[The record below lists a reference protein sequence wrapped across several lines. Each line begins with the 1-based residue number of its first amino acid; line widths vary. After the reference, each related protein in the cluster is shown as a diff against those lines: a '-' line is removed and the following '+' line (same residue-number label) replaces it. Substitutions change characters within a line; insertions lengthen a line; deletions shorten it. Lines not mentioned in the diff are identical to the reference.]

1 MSVPAPK
8 TSSSNMPSNLKQD
21 VLLQLRAKLE
31 AGLQE
36 MGLQVT
42 AEQRQ
47 KLLDYVA
54 LIYKWNQ
61 VHNLTAVREPMD
73 MVTLHILDSLSVL
86 PHIDCKRLLD
96 VGAGAGLPSIPLA
109 ICLPEL
115 QVTAIDAVQK
125 KVSFMRQA
133 KAQLGLTN
141 FNVIHGR
148 IEEQEVPSKDMPE
161 KFDVI
166 TSRAFSEI
174 GLFVKLTKHL
184 LADGGQWLAMKGVI
198 PQQEFDKSGI
208 QPAEVKVLKVAGLDA
223 ERHLIVLKQIS

>member
-1 MSVPAPK
+1 MSVPV
-8 TSSSNMPSNLKQD
+8 TSNNMPANLKQEARAA
-21 VLLQLRAKLE
+21 LQAKLE

-36 MGLQVT
+36 MGLQIT
-42 AEQRQ
+42 TEQQQ
-47 KLLDYVA
+47 KLLEYVA

-61 VHNLTAVREPMD
+61 VHNLTAVREPLD
-73 MVTLHILDSLSVL
+73 MVTLHILDSLSIL
-86 PHIDCKRLLD
+86 PHVDCKHLLD

-125 KVSFMRQA
+125 KVSFMRQV
-133 KAQLGLTN
+133 KAQLGLNN

-148 IEEQEVPSKDMPE
+148 IEEQEVPSKDMPQ
-161 KFDVI
+161 KFEII

-184 LADGGQWLAMKGVI
+184 LAEGGEWLAMKGTV
-198 PQQEFDKSGI
+198 PQHEFDKSGI
-208 QPAEVKVLKVAGLDA
+208 QPTEVKVLKVAGLDA
-223 ERHLIVLKQIS
+223 ERHLIVLK